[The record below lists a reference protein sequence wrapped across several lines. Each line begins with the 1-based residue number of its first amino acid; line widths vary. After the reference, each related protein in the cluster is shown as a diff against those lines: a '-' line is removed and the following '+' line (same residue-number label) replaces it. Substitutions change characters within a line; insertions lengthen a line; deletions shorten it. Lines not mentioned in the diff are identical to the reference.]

1 MRYSQIPR
9 DLFIR
14 NRQKL
19 AGKLAENSIAIVHS
33 NDQMLRNGDQ
43 FFPYRQNSD
52 LFYLTGIEQEM
63 TILLL
68 CPDHPSED
76 RQVMLFIREPDPK
89 LESWEGKKLDKT
101 RGKSHHK
108 VGTKIPFIMGKNHHK
123 VGTKVPLF

>member
-9 DLFIR
+9 ELFIR

-19 AGKLAENSIAIVHS
+19 KGRLEKDSIAIVHS

-68 CPDHPSED
+68 CPDHPDKD
-76 RQVMLFIREPDPK
+76 RQEILFIRQPDPK
-89 LESWEGKKLDKT
+89 LEAWEGKKIA
-101 RGKSHHK
+101 GIYSY
-108 VGTKIPFIMGKNHHK
+108 GTNR
-123 VGTKVPLF
+123 